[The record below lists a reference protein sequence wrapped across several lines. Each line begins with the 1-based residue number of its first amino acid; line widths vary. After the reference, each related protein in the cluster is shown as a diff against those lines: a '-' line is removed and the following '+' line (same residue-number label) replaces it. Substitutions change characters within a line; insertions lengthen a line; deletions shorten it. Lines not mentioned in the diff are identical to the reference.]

1 MKVSKKRFLRPRYK
15 IGVKK
20 SGIIEKEENLSKG
33 TCPILHGKEGSSLF
47 VLDLSS
53 RLERIFYQKTKK
65 TFLLLVEIGSHCI
78 LMCTCL
84 GILD

>member
-1 MKVSKKRFLRPRYK
+1 MDKYLEVQEKNEKKS
-15 IGVKK
+15 K
-20 SGIIEKEENLSKG
+20 SGIKRKWKNLSKG
-33 TCPILHGKEGSSLF
+33 TCPILHGREGSSLF

-53 RLERIFYQKTKK
+53 RLKRIFYQK

-78 LMCTCL
+78 LMYTCL